1 MKNYFVIFLIMS
13 ASLTASAQRN
23 CDLDS
28 SGLIPINDLG
38 ASQYRGYTGG
48 LYPDGSNQRSG
59 THFDGAIA
67 QSKLITPLSPGGMP
81 DANGKIVMI
90 GVGASNPRTEFNA
103 FIERV
108 DTFSAKRSPLFVV
121 NTCIGG
127 QGIQK
132 MNNTADNYWKQAEH
146 TLDSLGPTPEQVQ
159 IAWIETDN
167 TQTADTAFPSA
178 PLGLV
183 NDYLTLLKTLR
194 TLYPNLKICYLTARG
209 YSGYVDPT
217 GADVGK
223 GLLFPRD
230 YYNGWTIKWLI
241 ENQIAN
247 KSGYAYSG
255 ASAEIPFITWGSYQW
270 ADGKNKRSDGLYWD
284 CMIDIG
290 PDGLHLT
297 SAGEQKSGAMIFSD
311 FLKDTTAS
319 YWLSEKQTPLAVE
332 ENSANNVLA
341 VYPNPVS
348 NELKINYSSTENEN
362 TIVALYDLQG
372 RVMREATGFSN
383 NEISWDVSSL
393 TEGSYILKLT
403 TTKESNS
410 RLITIIH

>member
-1 MKNYFVIFLIMS
+1 MKTIISVLIIIC
-13 ASLTASAQRN
+13 AANVFAQRN

-38 ASQYRGYTGG
+38 ISQFRGYTGG

-59 THFDGAIA
+59 THFDETIA

-103 FIERV
+103 FMERV
-108 DTFSAKRSPLFVV
+108 DTFSAKRSSLFVV

-132 MNNTADNYWKQAEH
+132 MNNTADNYWKQAAH
-146 TLDSLGPTPEQVQ
+146 TLDSLGLTPEQVQ

-178 PLGLV
+178 PLALM
-183 NDYLTLLKTLR
+183 NDYLTLLKTLH
-194 TLYPNLKICYLTARG
+194 TLYPNLKICYLTARA

-241 ENQIAN
+241 ENQIT
-247 KSGYAYSG
+247 KQSGYSYSG
-255 ASAEIPFITWGSYQW
+255 ASAEIPFITWGSNLW

-284 CMIDIG
+284 CMTDIG

-297 SAGEQKSGAMIFSD
+297 SIGEQKSGAMIFSD
-311 FLKDTTAS
+311 FLKDTTAT
-319 YWLSEKQTPLAVE
+319 YWLREKQTPLAVE
-332 ENSANNVLA
+332 ENSANNLLA
-341 VYPNPVS
+341 AYPNPAS
-348 NELKINYSSTENEN
+348 NELKIDFSSAESENA
-362 TIVALYDLQG
+362 TVTLYDLQG
-372 RVMREATGFSN
+372 RMIREAEGSN
-383 NEISWDVSSL
+383 NSEVKWDVSSI